1 MSKLVKTKKGF
12 TLIEL
17 ILVISIG
24 MTISMLSFTSMLR
37 NQEDLQSK
45 ALGQQIKQIADAS
58 NLYITNH
65 YDLISAL
72 QNSTGTSTDPGPRT
86 CIPTNLSCTIT
97 IQTLMNEGLL
107 PSSYSQKNS
116 FGIGYNIVLKRGG
129 TAPYYKI
136 SGVAIT
142 NSSLITG
149 TGNSIRYDM
158 LGKAMQEAGID
169 SGMTRATP
177 TVLEGFKGSWNNTST
192 EYSVINK
199 QGLLGYQLGYGTYA
213 YSVFLRRDG
222 TLPMTG
228 DLNMGTKNIYGA
240 ANITASGKGSFGG
253 EVEAGSWI
261 HARNGYG
268 DLISIGGD
276 SIDTDYEIKLGSSKP
291 LSIYSPTIPAAD
303 RQTTTVFKTNG
314 QIEVG
319 GNQLVAGKI
328 GTNGLNPSDIPSGF
342 AGGVRTVDVVANG
355 TVGVIKSG
363 STGASKNWA
372 AYMTNTGT
380 IYSSADIIADGKISA
395 GRSLNGKNGNGDQF
409 SIGGGDGNDY
419 EFSLGSNLPLT
430 IWRSGGTSNETRLKV
445 WGKQEN
451 TGDLTVTGD
460 STNSSGHITASGN
473 ITSNNLVSAR
483 YFRPTVNAAVN
494 TNCSESGLIGRA
506 ANGMTLSCVDNV
518 WKSPGSMIRVVSA
531 YKDKADTLIAWCNE
545 NEVAIGGGGAS
556 PNGVGFTDVQGKH
569 AAPGIDMSKPVSATG
584 AEITDGVTLPRGWL
598 ISGMHNGVNNPENL
612 RAFAVCMR
620 KW

>member
-1 MSKLVKTKKGF
+1 MIIVRGMEMKQETGNRKQENFNLISKLVKTKKGF

-17 ILVISIG
+17 ILVISVGI
-24 MTISMLSFTSMLR
+24 TISMLSFTSMLR

-72 QNSTGTSTDPGPRT
+72 QNSTGMSTDPGPRT

-116 FGIGYNIVLKRGG
+116 FGIGYHIFLKRGG
-129 TAPYYKI
+129 TAPCYRI

-199 QGLLGYQLGYGTYA
+199 QGLLSYQLGYGTYA

-276 SIDTDYEIKLGSSKP
+276 SIDSDYEI
-291 LSIYSPTIPAAD
+291 
-303 RQTTTVFKTNG
+303 
-314 QIEVG
+314 
-319 GNQLVAGKI
+319 
-328 GTNGLNPSDIPSGF
+328 
-342 AGGVRTVDVVANG
+342 
-355 TVGVIKSG
+355 
-363 STGASKNWA
+363 
-372 AYMTNTGT
+372 
-380 IYSSADIIADGKISA
+380 
-395 GRSLNGKNGNGDQF
+395 
-409 SIGGGDGNDY
+409 
-419 EFSLGSNLPLT
+419 
-430 IWRSGGTSNETRLKV
+430 
-445 WGKQEN
+445 
-451 TGDLTVTGD
+451 
-460 STNSSGHITASGN
+460 
-473 ITSNNLVSAR
+473 NLVH
-483 YFRPTVNAAVN
+483 
-494 TNCSESGLIGRA
+494 
-506 ANGMTLSCVDNV
+506 LS
-518 WKSPGSMIRVVSA
+518 
-531 YKDKADTLIAWCNE
+531 L
-545 NEVAIGGGGAS
+545 
-556 PNGVGFTDVQGKH
+556 
-569 AAPGIDMSKPVSATG
+569 
-584 AEITDGVTLPRGWL
+584 
-598 ISGMHNGVNNPENL
+598 
-612 RAFAVCMR
+612 
-620 KW
+620 

>member
-1 MSKLVKTKKGF
+1 MKKSQGF
-12 TLIEL
+12 TLVEL
-17 ILVISIG
+17 ILTLTVIA
-24 MTISMLSFTSMLR
+24 TISFLSFQSINKDFENKQAMVAGEQIR
-37 NQEDLQSK
+37 NIG
-45 ALGQQIKQIADAS
+45 AGV
-58 NLYITNH
+58 NNYIVNH
-65 YDLISAL
+65 YDVLSKLENSSGGTQDPEPRTCDTVKQICEISTQTLVNEGMLPPVFSNKNIYGSGYKIIISRKGSSPYWNISAL
-72 QNSTGTSTDPGPRT
+72 ITTDT
-86 CIPTNLSCTIT
+86 ALSR
-97 IQTLMNEGLL
+97 
-107 PSSYSQKNS
+107 S
-116 FGIGYNIVLKRGG
+116 GG
-129 TAPYYKI
+129 
-136 SGVAIT
+136 
-142 NSSLITG
+142 
-149 TGNSIRYDM
+149 IRYDL
-158 LGKAMQEAGID
+158 LGKAMQTAGID
-169 SGMTRATP
+169 SGMTRTSSTKVDGYKGTWSATQ
-177 TVLEGFKGSWNNTST
+177 TD
-192 EYSVINK
+192 YSNIDK
-199 QGLLGYQLGYGTYA
+199 QGLLAYIAGYGSNS
-213 YSVFLRRDG
+213 YSAFLRRDG

-276 SIDTDYEIKLGSSKP
+276 SIDSDYEIKLGSSKP

-314 QIEVG
+314 QMEVG
-319 GNQLVAGKI
+319 GNQLIAGII

-419 EFSLGSNLPLT
+419 EFSLGANLPLT

-451 TGDLTVTGD
+451 TGDFTVTGD

-506 ANGMTLSCVDNV
+506 ANGMTLSCVDNI

-556 PNGVGFTDVQGKH
+556 PNGVGFTDVQGKQ

-598 ISGMHNGVNNPENL
+598 VSGMHNGVNNPENL

-620 KW
+620 TW

>member
-1 MSKLVKTKKGF
+1 M
-12 TLIEL
+12 
-17 ILVISIG
+17 
-24 MTISMLSFTSMLR
+24 
-37 NQEDLQSK
+37 
-45 ALGQQIKQIADAS
+45 
-58 NLYITNH
+58 
-65 YDLISAL
+65 
-72 QNSTGTSTDPGPRT
+72 
-86 CIPTNLSCTIT
+86 
-97 IQTLMNEGLL
+97 
-107 PSSYSQKNS
+107 
-116 FGIGYNIVLKRGG
+116 
-129 TAPYYKI
+129 
-136 SGVAIT
+136 
-142 NSSLITG
+142 
-149 TGNSIRYDM
+149 
-158 LGKAMQEAGID
+158 
-169 SGMTRATP
+169 
-177 TVLEGFKGSWNNTST
+177 
-192 EYSVINK
+192 
-199 QGLLGYQLGYGTYA
+199 
-213 YSVFLRRDG
+213 
-222 TLPMTG
+222 
-228 DLNMGTKNIYGA
+228 
-240 ANITASGKGSFGG
+240 
-253 EVEAGSWI
+253 
-261 HARNGYG
+261 
-268 DLISIGGD
+268 
-276 SIDTDYEIKLGSSKP
+276 
-291 LSIYSPTIPAAD
+291 
-303 RQTTTVFKTNG
+303 
-314 QIEVG
+314 EVG

-395 GRSLNGKNGNGDQF
+395 GRSLYGKNGNGDQF

-506 ANGMTLSCVDNV
+506 ANGMTLSCVDNI

-556 PNGVGFTDVQGKH
+556 PNGVGFTDVDGKY
-569 AAPGIDMSKPVSATG
+569 AAPGIDMSKPVSAAGT
-584 AEITDGVTLPRGWL
+584 EITDGVTLPRGWL
-598 ISGMHNGVNNPENL
+598 VSGMHNGVNNPENL

-620 KW
+620 TW